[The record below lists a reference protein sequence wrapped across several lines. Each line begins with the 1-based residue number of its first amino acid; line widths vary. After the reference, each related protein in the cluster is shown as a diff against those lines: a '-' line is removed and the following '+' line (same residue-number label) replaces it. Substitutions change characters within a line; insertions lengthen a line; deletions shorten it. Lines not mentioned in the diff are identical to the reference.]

1 MREGKDVAVIG
12 AGIVGACTA
21 LMLQRRG
28 HRPVLIDPNPPG
40 EGSSYGNAGCFN
52 GSSVVPM
59 SMPGIVGKV
68 PGWIFDPLGPL
79 SVRWRYLP
87 RAAPWLWRFV
97 RAGRADRVREQ
108 AKALRALLSASLP
121 LITSLARE
129 AGAGHL
135 VHHRGHLYA
144 YRSEE
149 GYRADTAGWA
159 LRRDNG
165 VAVEEL
171 DAQALRDFDPALSHD
186 LVRAVLV
193 AENGHTSN
201 PGRLVNALVEQVVRN
216 GGTLVRASALG
227 FELDGGRLARVR
239 TSACEVPVTAAVI
252 AAGAFSKPLAAGLGD
267 KLPLDTERGYHLVVR
282 EPEASPRVP
291 TTDAEGKFIASPMD
305 EGLRLAGT
313 VEIGGLSLP
322 PDWRRARALLRHAR
336 RLLPALRPDHPEER
350 LQAWMGFR
358 PSMPDSLPVIGRSR
372 TSPDVIYAF
381 GHGHVG
387 MTGAPKTG
395 ELVAELIGGH
405 APSIDLTPFRPDR
418 FS

>member
-1 MREGKDVAVIG
+1 MAEAKDVAVIG

-28 HRPVLIDPNPPG
+28 FRPVLVDPNPPG

-59 SMPGIVGKV
+59 SMPGVIRKV
-68 PGWIFDPLGPL
+68 PGWMFDPLGPL

-87 RAAPWLWRFV
+87 TAAPWLWRFV
-97 RAGRADRVREQ
+97 RAGRVDAVRAQ
-108 AKALRALLSASLP
+108 AKALRALLGPSLA
-121 LITSLARE
+121 LITSLANE

-135 VHHRGHLYA
+135 VHHRGHLYV
-144 YRSEE
+144 YRSND
-149 GYRADTAGWA
+149 GYKADSAGWA

-171 DAQALRDFDPALSHD
+171 DSVALRDFDPNLSAD
-186 LVRAVLV
+186 FARAVLV

-201 PGRLVNALVEQVVRN
+201 PGRLVNALVEQVLRN
-216 GGTLVRASALG
+216 GGGLVRAHALG
-227 FELDGGRLARVR
+227 FELDGGRLRAIR
-239 TSACEVPVTAAVI
+239 TSTGEVPAAAAVV
-252 AAGAFSKPLAAGLGD
+252 AAGAFSKRLVAGLGD

-282 EPEASPRVP
+282 DPEVAPRVP
-291 TTDAEGKFIASPMD
+291 TADADGKFIANAMD

-313 VEIGGLSLP
+313 VEIGGLSLA
-322 PDWRRARALLRHAR
+322 PDWRRARVLLRHAK
-336 RLLPALRPDHPEER
+336 RLLPDLQAEYPEDR
-350 LQAWMGFR
+350 LQVWMGFR
-358 PSMPDSLPVIGRSR
+358 PSMPDSLPVIGPSR
-372 TSPDVIYAF
+372 RSPDVIYAF

-387 MTGAPKTG
+387 MTGAPMTA
-395 ELVAELIGGH
+395 ELVAQLI
-405 APSIDLTPFRPDR
+405 ASETPSIDLAPFRPDR